1 LRADI
6 FKVATENTNRT
17 SIAGTAVRMSG
28 RINRYFEA
36 ARAQAANSDYGKLR
50 HGAVLVKG
58 GSVIRSAYNK
68 DDFTSFA
75 DRFRPQGCGPATRH
89 AETEC
94 VSGLSKEQTT
104 GADIFVCRINNQ
116 GEFRMSKPCKMCH
129 SIMKSAGIKRVFYTT
144 NYGGIEMYKL

>member
-1 LRADI
+1 MTA
-6 FKVATENTNRT
+6 ENTNRT
-17 SIAGTAVRMSG
+17 SVAGTEVQISG
-28 RINRYFEA
+28 RISRYLEA
-36 ARAQAANSDYGKLR
+36 ARSQAANSEYGKLR

-58 GSVIRSAYNK
+58 GSVIKLAYNK
-68 DDFTSFA
+68 DDFTSYA
-75 DRFRPQGCGPATRH
+75 DRFRPAGCGPATRH
-89 AETEC
+89 AEA
-94 VSGLSKEQTT
+94 SLIAGLSKEQTN